1 MCPGKNRVIPHTRI
15 HPASGTRLRSINQKG
30 VALLITIT
38 VLFVIFAIVSEVN
51 RNVRASV
58 EKAHLS
64 MERTRLYQMATSGI
78 YLGIALLMEDKRTTD
93 VDTLQETW
101 ADPVK
106 IDELLADF
114 PFNDGT
120 IKLTLVDEL
129 GKIQMNALVAYPEGK
144 EFNPAQKSLWDSF
157 LKMLNPPD
165 ESIDSLG
172 ENGDIINC
180 IKDWL
185 DSGDDDA
192 STGINGVESEYY
204 ETLTPPYKAANGPF
218 RTLDE
223 LAQVKGITPEMMNR
237 VEMGYRIS
245 DLMTVYGM
253 MPVEKTGDDGQK
265 KTLFTYPGKI
275 NINTA
280 DLPVIMALM
289 PDSKSDMEN
298 SIAAQAI
305 YDFRGERTED
315 GFVNALSDKWYLNCP
330 GCEDSGI
337 RADLITTSSDVFSIL
352 CKASTKE
359 TVLTITAVVRRDDKK
374 GNYTILSWK
383 AD

>member
-1 MCPGKNRVIPHTRI
+1 MTDCEKTGMN
-15 HPASGTRLRSINQKG
+15 NQKG
-30 VALLITIT
+30 VALLMTIT
-38 VLFVIFAIVSEVN
+38 VLFVIFALVSEVN

-58 EKAHLS
+58 EKTHMS
-64 MERTRLYQMATSGI
+64 MERARLSELATSGI
-78 YLGIALLMEDKRTTD
+78 NIGIALLMEDKRTTD
-93 VDTLQETW
+93 VDTIQENW

-114 PFNDGT
+114 PFSDGT
-120 IKLTLVDEL
+120 VKLAIVDEL

-144 EFNPAQKSLWDSF
+144 EFNPAQKLLWESF

-204 ETLTPPYKAANGPF
+204 EALNPPYKAANGPF
-218 RTLDE
+218 RALDE
-223 LAQVKGITPEMMNR
+223 LVLVKGITRAMVDR
-237 VEMGYRIS
+237 VEMGYRLS

-253 MPVEKTGDDGQK
+253 AQTEKKSDDTEK
-265 KTLFTYPGKI
+265 KTLFTYPGKV

-289 PDSKSDMEN
+289 PDSKSDLEN

-315 GFVNALSDKWYLNCP
+315 GFVNALSGQWYLNCP

-337 RADLITTSSDVFSIL
+337 RKDLITTTSDVFSII
-352 CKASTKE
+352 CTAATTE
-359 TVLTITAVVRRDDKK
+359 TQRTITAVVRRDDKK
-374 GNYTILSWK
+374 GKYTVLSWK
-383 AD
+383 AE